1 MNLASSAGP
10 AGVASALL
18 LDKHE
23 FIVSCQ
29 LCLGKISCK
38 EGRWIFEQG
47 NTNWNHGNISNSFII
62 AYSS

>member
-1 MNLASSAGP
+1 MNLASSAAGP
-10 AGVASALL
+10 DGVASALL

-47 NTNWNHGNISNSFII
+47 SNMNWNHGNNFDSFI
-62 AYSS
+62 A